1 MLGAEFSSFARRTTG
16 GGCPTYSQVARA
28 EASEIGRAE
37 GANSERRVE
46 YLKHMRT
53 ILDIFAQIFRT
64 LWAHKLRSF
73 LTMFGIAWG
82 VGSLLLLVGL
92 GEGFRSGNK
101 RELAQY
107 GKDIMFIFPGR
118 APVVEG
124 SMNSARKYLLTY
136 QDYLDIRREAP
147 HVRNASPLLMRNDVR
162 AVSEFAS
169 ASGEIAGAE
178 PQFNGIRYLPLN
190 QGRWLNPEDEAQRR
204 NVIVLGDELVK
215 NLFPGRPAV
224 GASIILNDISFE
236 VIGTVQRVGRG
247 DDNSTNMR
255 GYIPYHVMASLF
267 PLKGENHENSISS
280 INYQPRTADEHLL
293 AQAEVEKIVARNHG
307 FDYHDKDAFEVWDT
321 IQNSRAV
328 GTIFDAMNMFLGAVG
343 LVTLALGAIG
353 VINIMLV
360 TVSERTREIGLR
372 MALGATR
379 RSILA
384 HFFLEGIILTLF
396 SGLIGM
402 GLAAGLMAILGTQQG
417 PGGFD
422 PPKLVASTAILAIGS
437 LTLAGVAAGLY
448 PARKAARLQPVEAL
462 RQE

>member
-1 MLGAEFSSFARRTTG
+1 
-16 GGCPTYSQVARA
+16 
-28 EASEIGRAE
+28 
-37 GANSERRVE
+37 
-46 YLKHMRT
+46 MRMV
-53 ILDIFAQIFRT
+53 LDIFAQIFRT

-107 GKDIMFIFPGR
+107 GKDIMFIYPGR
-118 APVVEG
+118 APVVQG
-124 SMNSARKYLLTY
+124 SMNSARNYLLTY
-136 QDYLDIRREAP
+136 QDYADIRKEAP
-147 HVRNASPLLMRNDVR
+147 HVRNASPVLIRTDVR

-169 ASGEIAGAE
+169 ANGEIAGVE
-178 PQFNGIRYLPLN
+178 PQFSEIRYLPLN
-190 QGRWLNPEDEAQRR
+190 QGRWLNSLDETQRR

-224 GASIILNDISFE
+224 GATIILNDISFE

-255 GYIPYHVMASLF
+255 GYLPYRVMATFF
-267 PLKGENHENSISS
+267 PLKGENHENSISF
-280 INYQPRTADEHLL
+280 INYQPRVTDEHLI
-293 AQAEVEKIVARNHG
+293 AQDEVRKLVARNHG
-307 FDYHDKDAFEVWDT
+307 FDYRDKNAFEGWDT
-321 IQNSRAV
+321 IQNSKAV
-328 GTIFDAMNMFLGAVG
+328 GLIFDAMNMFLGAVG

-372 MALGATR
+372 KALGATN
-379 RSILA
+379 RSILLQ
-384 HFFLEGIILTLF
+384 FFLEGILLTLL

-402 GLAAGLMAILGTQQG
+402 GFAAGLMAVLGTQQG

-422 PPKLVASTAILAIGS
+422 PPKIVPMSAILAIGS
-437 LTLAGVAAGLY
+437 LTLAGVIAGLY
-448 PARKAARLQPVEAL
+448 PARKAAMLQPVDAL